1 MNERASTTPEWD
13 MPMAPRVIRSEGL
26 VLRFHCLRPG
36 DAVQGL
42 LPAYEF
48 RIHYENGL
56 EVGHV
61 NLRVGNSRHAELVA
75 GHLGYGVHPPF
86 RGKRVALRACRA
98 LVPFVAEV
106 CGEIIITC
114 DPDNPASRR
123 TIELLGAEFLG
134 ERAVPLDDPAY
145 EAGRRLKRRYRWVPQ
160 PGDSLHEVV
169 GLAQGRA
176 ER

>member
-1 MNERASTTPEWD
+1 
-13 MPMAPRVIRSEGL
+13 MPLAPRIVRGEGL

-36 DAVQGL
+36 NAGQGL

-56 EVGHV
+56 EAGRI

-98 LVPFVAEV
+98 LAPFVAEV

-114 DPDNPASRR
+114 DPDNAASQR

-134 ERAVPLDDPAY
+134 EQAVPPDDPAY
-145 EAGRRLKRRYRWVPQ
+145 EAGSRRKRRYRWAPRT
-160 PGDSLHEVV
+160 DASLHEVV
-169 GLAQGRA
+169 GLAEGRA
-176 ER
+176 KR